1 MKTLEITGE
10 KREDTG
16 KKNAKNLRRN
26 GRVPCILYGG
36 KEQTFFSAEEKSFK
50 NLVYTPDLFE
60 VRLKIEGKEVGAVMQ
75 DIQFHPVSDR
85 ILHIDFIELIEGKK
99 ITVDLPVRL
108 TGNSAGVME
117 GGQLIQKMRRL
128 RIKALAH
135 AIPEFIEIKIDDLV
149 IGTSI
154 KVEDVDV
161 ENIEFIDSP
170 NVVIVRVKAPREL
183 KDIEP
188 EVLDEEL
195 EEGEEG
201 AEGIE
206 GEEGAEGAEGVDG
219 KPKEGD
225 GRDGQPKA
233 EGGGNKGGDQKGGDQ
248 KGGSGDSN

>member
-1 MKTLEITGE
+1 MKTLDIIGE

-16 KKNAKNLRRN
+16 KKNAKSLRRD

-50 NLVYTPDLFE
+50 NLVYTPDLIE
-60 VRLKIEGKEVGAVMQ
+60 VRLKIEGKEIGAVMQ

-108 TGNSAGVME
+108 AGNSAGVME

-128 RIKALAH
+128 RVKALADD
-135 AIPEFIEIKIDDLV
+135 IPEFLEVKIDDLV

-154 KVEDVDV
+154 KVEDIEV
-161 ENIEFIDSP
+161 ENLEFMDSP

-183 KDIEP
+183 KDLEP
-188 EVLDEEL
+188 EVLEEEL

-201 AEGIE
+201 AEGEE
-206 GEEGAEGAEGVDG
+206 GEEGAEGAEGSESGDG
-219 KPKEGD
+219 KPKEEGGD
-225 GRDGQPKA
+225 GKPKG
-233 EGGGNKGGDQKGGDQ
+233 EGGDQKGGGQ
-248 KGGSGDSN
+248 KGGGGDSK